1 MTKEATTLAVVRE
14 QKPSAGLAL
23 TGQVQIGS
31 MAEVFRLAAALAEA
45 RNFVPRAYAGDSNA
59 IAAAILTGI
68 ELGIGPMEALRS
80 IHMIEGKPTMSAE
93 MMLARAMRAGIR
105 CRWLRLDATCAELEV
120 TRDGVPQKM
129 AFTMDEAKAAGLA
142 GKGNWSKFPAAMLRA
157 RCASAAMR
165 AFCPDVLG
173 SGIYTPEELAPDA
186 AVREDGTPIDATPA
200 PRAEVVESHAVEPKR
215 ASRPED
221 CADADELLAWCRARA
236 AGLSRLTNGRRAEAF
251 ASIEAAAR
259 RVGLDEME
267 ALRTAGLLVE
277 DEPATD

>member
-1 MTKEATTLAVVRE
+1 MSGEKTTLAVVRG
-14 QKPSAGLAL
+14 QAPSTGLAL
-23 TGQVQIGS
+23 TGQVEIRS

-120 TRDGVPQKM
+120 TRDGVPQRM
-129 AFTMDEAKAAGLA
+129 SFTMEEARAAGLA

-186 AVREDGTPIDATPA
+186 AVREDGTPVEAPATV
-200 PRAEVVESHAVEPKR
+200 RAEVEVAKPPKAR
-215 ASRPED
+215 TLDD
-221 CADADELLAWCRARA
+221 CADADEVLAWCRENAPKLA
-236 AGLSRLTNGRRAEAF
+236 ALADARRAQAVER
-251 ASIEAAAR
+251 IEAAAR
-259 RVGLDEME
+259 RTGLDEMT
-267 ALRTAGLLVE
+267 ALTIAGLV
-277 DEPATD
+277 PAEGSE